1 VRPFGLVAFLFT
13 DLVDSTPLWSVEP
26 KAMAASLAMH
36 DDILRAAIE
45 RHRGY
50 VFATGGDSF
59 SAAFARAS
67 DAVAATHAINAA
79 LQEAT
84 WSGPALT
91 VRMGLHLGEAEE
103 RDANYYGLAVST
115 AARVANAGHGGQV
128 LLTDPVLAAIGS
140 ELDVT
145 LLGNYRFKGV
155 PGIVRIWQIGDDQFP
170 PLRSVGRS
178 NVPTSAT
185 TLVGRSADVDAV
197 RQLLAHHR
205 AVTIAAAGGMGKT
218 RLAIEVADAEQDRWP
233 DGVHFVDL
241 TNVSDAG
248 AVASVVAGA
257 VGAEVRSDPTAD
269 LVRYVAGRELL
280 IVLDNCE
287 HLVDSCA
294 DLVVDILR
302 AGGRSKILTTS
313 REWLDIDGEHVYRL
327 GPLDVTGTNGAA
339 VALFV
344 ERARA
349 TEPAFDAGGATL
361 DEIRAVCERL
371 DGIPLAIEL
380 AASRVSVLPP
390 GELLANLHDRFRLL
404 SGGRRRSRGRTLS
417 ATVDWSYDL
426 LDPEQQ
432 RIFRALG
439 VFAGP
444 FDLRAVAAVCEI
456 PLQTALDE
464 TEALYHRSLVARVDD
479 SPGRFRLLETLKS
492 YAEDR
497 LLDTGEAETVRRRHT
512 DHFLERSSTE
522 SVLVATS
529 WSHLSEI
536 VPYRHN
542 LLACADSLEVQERW
556 DELARLLG
564 VLAYTSWGDA
574 VTMLYRLE
582 RCRPSVTDRELRDWL
597 TMGASY
603 LHMAMADWWSYIEA
617 AKDLLRSDNP
627 RSVAVGHRNMSLVLA
642 RLDPDAASDRID
654 RYAELY
660 GDDPTGELARSVRT
674 WRCVAAAH
682 SDDLQAATALAEE
695 MLRDAGTV
703 LPDLLPWVSSVQVL
717 GVDAWLH
724 DRPDD
729 IAAIADIVDARVDV
743 LASSDFSFN
752 YTVAFTRALAAVAGS
767 DRDAALMTAR
777 RHALD
782 SFAGRVGHAEGDA
795 LVLLAELARREGD
808 DDRARELLVGV
819 GAARGQ
825 ASALAASRLAS
836 MLGVRTEIEAAFRQ
850 HLFDQ
855 AWLLDRPKRVLLDEV
870 ERRGWTPPPPNSS
883 Q

>member
-1 VRPFGLVAFLFT
+1 
-13 DLVDSTPLWSVEP
+13 VEP

-36 DDILRAAIE
+36 DEIMRAE
-45 RHRGY
+45 FEHHHGY

-67 DAVAATHAINAA
+67 DALEATHAINAA
-79 LQEAT
+79 LQAAT
-84 WSGPALT
+84 WSGPALS

-103 RDANYYGLAVST
+103 RDSNYYGLAVST

-128 LLTDPVLAAIGS
+128 LLTDPVLAAIGN
-140 ELDVT
+140 EPEVT
-145 LLGNYRFKGV
+145 SLGAYRFKGL
-155 PGIVRIWQIGDDQFP
+155 PGTVRIWQIGNERFP
-170 PLRSVGRS
+170 PLRSGGRS

-185 TLVGRSADVDAV
+185 ALLGRSADVDALQ
-197 RQLLAHHR
+197 RLLAHHR
-205 AVTIAAAGGMGKT
+205 AVTIVAAGGMGKT
-218 RLAIEVADAEQDRWP
+218 RLAIEVADAEQERWP

-241 TNVSDAG
+241 TDVSDAG

-257 VGAEVRSDPTAD
+257 VGAEVRSDPMTD

-287 HLVDSCA
+287 HVVDSCA

-302 AGGRSKILTTS
+302 GGGRSQILATS

-327 GPLDVTGTNGAA
+327 GPLDVTDSTGAA
-339 VALFV
+339 VGLFV

-349 TEPAFDAGGATL
+349 TEPAFDADGATL

-380 AASRVSVLPP
+380 AASRVSVLAP

-404 SGGRRRSRGRTLS
+404 SGDRRRSRGRTLS

-432 RIFRALG
+432 RVFRALG
-439 VFAGP
+439 VFAGS
-444 FDLRAVAAVCEI
+444 FDLRAVAAVCDVS
-456 PLQTALDE
+456 LQTARDE
-464 TEALYHRSLVARVDD
+464 IEALYHRSLVARLDD

-497 LLDTGEAETVRRRHT
+497 LLDTGEAQMVRRRHI

-529 WSHLSEI
+529 WSHLSEL

-542 LLACADSLEVQERW
+542 LLACADWLEAEERW
-556 DELARLLG
+556 SDLARLLG
-564 VLAYTSWGDA
+564 TLAYTSWGDA
-574 VTMLYRLE
+574 PTMMSRME
-582 RCRPSVTDRELRDWL
+582 RCRAAVTDPELVDWL
-597 TMGASY
+597 TMGQAY
-603 LHMAMADWWSYIEA
+603 LHMAMADWRSYIEA
-617 AKDLLRSDNP
+617 SKDLLRSDNP
-627 RSVAVGHRNMSLVLA
+627 RSAAVGHRNMSLVLA
-642 RLDPDAASDRID
+642 RLDPDAARLRID

-660 GDDPTGELARSVRT
+660 GDDPTGELTRSVRT
-674 WRCVAAAH
+674 WRCVVAAH
-682 SDDLQAATALAEE
+682 SDDLNAATTLAEE

-703 LPDLLPWVSSVQVL
+703 LSDLLPWVSSVQVL
-717 GVDAWLH
+717 GVEAWLQ

-729 IAAIADIVDARVDV
+729 IAAIADIVDERVDV

-752 YTVAFTRALAAVAGS
+752 HTVAFTPALAAVAGS
-767 DRDAALMTAR
+767 DREAARMTAR
-777 RHALD
+777 QHALD
-782 SFAGRVGHAEGDA
+782 AFAGRVGHAEGDA
-795 LVLLAELARREGD
+795 LILLAELARREGD
-808 DDRARELLVGV
+808 DDRARELLIGV

-825 ASALAASRLAS
+825 ASALTASRLAA
-836 MLGVRTEIEAAFRQ
+836 MLGVTTEIEAAFRE
-850 HLFDQ
+850 HFSDP
-855 AWLLDRPKRVLLDEV
+855 AWLLDRPKRVLLDEID
-870 ERRGWTPPPPNSS
+870 RRGWTPPQSNS
-883 Q
+883 